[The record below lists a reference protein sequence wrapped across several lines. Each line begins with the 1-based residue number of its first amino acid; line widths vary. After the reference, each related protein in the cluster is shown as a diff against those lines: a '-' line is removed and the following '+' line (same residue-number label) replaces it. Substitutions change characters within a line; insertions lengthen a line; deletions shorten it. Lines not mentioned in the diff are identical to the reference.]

1 MKIIDKNG
9 RLFGKISVIDLLAV
23 LVVAV
28 LAFALHTKHNELE
41 ITNTSTTDTV
51 ITYQVRVEGAYDYVA
66 DAIRIGDH
74 LQEEGRSTGGD
85 LGKIV
90 DVQRAPGTRMTALN
104 DGTYRAV
111 PVEDGVNLILTV
123 EGKGIVSDGRVLLN
137 RIYDLG
143 VNSARS
149 YNTPYTQFTGTV
161 LSINY

>member
-9 RLFGKISVIDLLAV
+9 RLFGKVSVIDLLAV

-28 LAFALHTKHNELE
+28 LAVALHTKHNELE
-41 ITNTSTTDTV
+41 ITSTSTTNTT
-51 ITYQVRVEGAYDYVA
+51 ITYQIRVDGAYDYVA
-66 DAIRIGDH
+66 DAVRVGDH

-85 LGKIV
+85 LGEIV
-90 DVQRAPGTRMTALN
+90 DIQRAPGTRMTALN

-111 PVEDGVNLILTV
+111 PVENGVNLLITV

-161 LSINY
+161 LSIDY